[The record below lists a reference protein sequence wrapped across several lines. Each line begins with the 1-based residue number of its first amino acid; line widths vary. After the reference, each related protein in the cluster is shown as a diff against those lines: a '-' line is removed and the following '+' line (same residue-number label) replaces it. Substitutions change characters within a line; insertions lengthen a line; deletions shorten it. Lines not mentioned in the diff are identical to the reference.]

1 MNNYQKILRRVLDA
15 LNKYKE
21 ETNCKGVVIGISG
34 GKDSTFVTMLSK
46 KVWGKNV
53 FGVLMPNGI
62 QKDLKDSVD
71 ICEQLGIAY
80 TKINIG
86 SAIKSLT
93 KEIEAQACKI
103 SDKSMTNIP
112 PRIRMTTL
120 YAIAQSMGYRVIG
133 TSNFSESYIGW
144 TTKFGDSA
152 CDINPIGTLT
162 CSEVIELGK
171 ILAEEFGLDKKYI
184 VKAPAD
190 GLTSKTD
197 EDNFGFTYKDL
208 DEYIV
213 TGKGD
218 EELVQKIEQMHKASE
233 HKRKM
238 PYIVA
243 S

>member
-46 KVWGKNV
+46 KIWGKNV
-53 FGVLMPNGI
+53 FGVLMPNGR
-62 QKDLKDSVD
+62 QKDIKDSVD

-86 SAIKSLT
+86 STIKSLT
-93 KEIEAQACKI
+93 KEIETQACKI

-152 CDINPIGTLT
+152 CDVNPIGTLT

-171 ILAEEFGLDKKYI
+171 ILAEEFGLDEKYI
-184 VKAPAD
+184 VKAPSD

-197 EDNFGFTYKDL
+197 EDNFGFSYSDL
-208 DEYIV
+208 DNYIANK
-213 TGKGD
+213 TGD
-218 EELVQKIEQMHKASE
+218 EKTIQKISQMHKASE
-233 HKRKM
+233 HKRTS
-238 PYIVA
+238 PILLI
-243 S
+243 